1 MARIEVRVTP
11 RARQNGLGGFD
22 AQGRLSVRLAT
33 PPVEGKANAALIPFL
48 AEILGVP
55 GRRIVIVRGETG
67 RIKLVEVEGM
77 SDLLLRSLLENMNR

>member
-11 RARQNGLGGFD
+11 RARQNALGGFD
-22 AQGRLSVRLAT
+22 AQGRLSIRLAA
-33 PPVEGKANAALIPFL
+33 PPVEGKANAALIAFL